1 MTTIAP
7 STVRFARRPTR
18 GVMLGFSALR
28 CGVIGLA
35 FVVMLLGLLL
45 AGGWGLVVTGP
56 LWAMFLASAFVTAQ
70 GRATRRMAARGV
82 ALVAARLGETDG
94 VPDAG
99 HGASTGGHD
108 GAAWRRSA
116 ASLLRRPRHRDVL
129 HSRSAPPDAVGGPR
143 GVALRLCA
151 SRSERANPARL
162 GLGTGAGVAGPDRN
176 LRGDPGLGSTIPD
189 PGAKVAQWYEEH
201 ATKADDWANGEYQQL
216 LAQSSFGSSTHRT
229 TITLTL
235 DMKKASAAI
244 RAAGRGMKGAVHVLR
259 IDMTVLEQGLRAA
272 GLRLGG
278 WLNEAQSGG
287 VIRQAYDPSS
297 ELDARRA
304 SAKLRIG
311 GPIAV
316 SEHWSYLRHDS
327 GYSAVL
333 WISEWPRIDVAPH
346 FLHALI
352 FAPDIRK
359 SLSLIARPL
368 GTAEALRA
376 LRKEKTEAITDSRH
390 KAKVGQVQDL
400 SDVQEYQDLLARE
413 QALIGGHAD
422 VEFSGFLTVTAASEE
437 GLTQA
442 VALIER
448 SAGQSGCETRILYG
462 RQSQGFVVECV
473 TARAQCLLARKGRQ
487 AWYVVGT

>member
-1 MTTIAP
+1 
-7 STVRFARRPTR
+7 
-18 GVMLGFSALR
+18 MLGFSALR

-35 FVVMLLGLLL
+35 FVVILLGVLL

-56 LWAMFLASAFVTAQ
+56 LWATLIASAFV
-70 GRATRRMAARGV
+70 RRKGEPLVEWLPVVLNWSLRVSAKQTEYRMRVMSPRPAGTMALPG
-82 ALVAARLGETDG
+82 D
-94 VPDAG
+94 
-99 HGASTGGHD
+99 
-108 GAAWRRSA
+108 A
-116 ASLLRRPRHRDVL
+116 ASLRFYDDP
-129 HSRSAPPDAVGGPR
+129 
-143 GVALRLCA
+143 
-151 SRSERANPARL
+151 
-162 GLGTGAGVAGPDRN
+162 GTGTCFIH
-176 LRGDPGLGSTIPD
+176 DPHRQTLSAVLALSHSAYVLLAPSEQSQRVSAWGRVLASLAQTGTCAAIQVLESTIPD

-201 ATKADDWANGEYQQL
+201 STKADDWANGEYQRL

-235 DMKKASAAI
+235 DMKKASASI

-278 WLNEAQSGG
+278 WLNEAQLAASL
-287 VIRQAYDPSS
+287 RQAYDPSS
-297 ELDARRA
+297 ELDVRGA
-304 SAKLRIG
+304 SSKLRSA
-311 GPIAV
+311 GPIAI

-333 WISEWPRIDVAPH
+333 WISEWPRIDVPAH

-359 SLSLIARPL
+359 SLSLIAQPL

-422 VEFSGFLTVTAASEE
+422 VEFSGFLAVTAASQE

-448 SAGQSGCETRILYG
+448 AAGQSGCETRILYG
-462 RQSQGFVVECV
+462 RQSQGFVVG
-473 TARAQCLLARKGRQ
+473 ALPLGRS
-487 AWYVVGT
+487 VF